1 MISKPSRLALVDT
14 GFLYALFDAK
24 DCYSRRAKELEP
36 LLEDL
41 QIILPWPCLYETL
54 KTSFVKKKV
63 AVQQFDSFVKGPRVT
78 YADDDK
84 YKNDAYQMTLE
95 YGKLGK
101 RPISLT
107 DMVVRLMLDDVNIK
121 KHCIITFNA
130 PDFLDICRKRQIEV
144 IS

>member
-1 MISKPSRLALVDT
+1 MTSKPSRLALVDT
-14 GFLYALFDAK
+14 GFLYALFDPK
-24 DCYSRRAKELEP
+24 DSYSKRAKELEP

-54 KTSFVKKKV
+54 KTSFVKKKW
-63 AVQQFDSFVKGPRVT
+63 AVQQFDLFVKRLRVK
-78 YADDDK
+78 YVDDDEYK
-84 YKNDAYQMTLE
+84 YEAYSTTLK
-95 YGKLGK
+95 YWRIGK
-101 RPISLT
+101 RPISLV

-130 PDFLDICRKRQIEV
+130 PDFIDVCRKRQIEV